1 MKKNG
6 KELIHTLLKIIYKI
20 MEMEEKIQN
29 YGTDVKI
36 SISEIHILDTV
47 ISNPGIHISGIAK
60 KRGVT
65 RGAISQLVKK
75 MEKKGLLSKLPD
87 PENLSRLMINL
98 TKKGIIAQ
106 RTHNELHKLF
116 NRMIEESLKSMSEEE
131 KSSIE
136 KFLGDVFLTTLKLE
150 EKTKIIKE

>member
-1 MKKNG
+1 MKKNNN
-6 KELIHTLLKIIYKI
+6 ELIHSLLKIIYKV
-20 MEMEEKIQN
+20 MEMEEKIQY

-36 SISEIHILDTV
+36 SISEIHVLDTV
-47 ISNPGIHISGIAK
+47 ISNPGIHISGIAM

-65 RGAISQLVKK
+65 RGAVSQLVKK

-106 RTHNELHKLF
+106 RTHNEFHELF
-116 NRMIEESLKSMSEEE
+116 NRMIDESLKSMSDDE
-131 KSSIE
+131 KNSIE
-136 KFLGDVFLTTLKLE
+136 KFLGDVLKTTLKLE
-150 EKTKIIKE
+150 EKTKERKE